1 MMMMMMMRKDTSLT
15 LVMAGVAA
23 VAAGV
28 LSCLRGPT
36 SPAQLLLRTLLA
48 VEGNERCNLIMKR
61 TCIEFQFYLCE
72 KEGRKE
78 AMCDAVHHKS
88 LLT

>member
-1 MMMMMMMRKDTSLT
+1 MMMMMRKDTSLT

-36 SPAQLLLRTLLA
+36 PPAQLLLRTLLA
-48 VEGNERCNLIMKR
+48 VEGKDRCNLIINR
-61 TCIEFQFYLCE
+61 TCIEF
-72 KEGRKE
+72 
-78 AMCDAVHHKS
+78 
-88 LLT
+88 